1 MPITKSKTPNEFL
14 VRWSDT
20 GTIQGAHIVFR
31 EAVIED
37 GTELSSKLLPTQPV
51 SLDGEAGF
59 PLSDVLAEVQASA
72 LATIEARDAEIA
84 ALKADAAQAKT
95 DADAA
100 LSAAN
105 AARDA
110 ALAQVANLQAQVA
123 ALQPPTDVNGVP
135 QQVTRRQAKTLME
148 LTPHPTAG
156 NLWLAALAAAEA
168 IPDAQTRIVTQ
179 NYLMESLYF
188 EYPQVLSMAQSLL
201 GMTAEQVDQMFIAA
215 DKL

>member
-1 MPITKSKTPNEFL
+1 MSIIKVQTPNEFL
-14 VRWSDT
+14 VRWSDA
-20 GTIQGAHIVFR
+20 GQIHGAHIVFR

-37 GTELSSKLLPTQPV
+37 GAELTSRLMPAQPV
-51 SLDGEAGF
+51 ALAGASGF
-59 PLSDVLAEVQASA
+59 PLADVLADVQASA

-84 ALKADAAQAKT
+84 TLKASQQTIEAE
-95 DADAA
+95 
-100 LSAAN
+100 
-105 AARDA
+105 RDA
-110 ALAQVANLQAQVA
+110 ALARVAELQAQLDA
-123 ALQPPTDVNGVP
+123 IHPPAVNGVP

-168 IPDAQTRIVTQ
+168 IADAQTRIVTV

-188 EYPQVLSMAQSLL
+188 EYPRVLAMAQALL
-201 GMTAEQVDQMFIAA
+201 GMTAAQVDQMFIAA